1 MASDINRPESGV
13 VGTNPEIA
21 FRSGLTVLA
30 AVLMIVGGAMAIF
43 EGIAA
48 IAKGGLFLPTR
59 HYVFEF
65 NLTGW
70 GWIHLILGIVLV
82 LAGCAVFSGAVWAR
96 FFGVAIA
103 GLGAIANFLWVPYY
117 PVWAT
122 VLIALNLLIAWA
134 LCAGMHDEVER
145 DHGARYRGR
154 H

>member
-1 MASDINRPESGV
+1 MASDINRPETGT
-13 VGTNPEIA
+13 VGTNSRHA

-48 IAKGGLFLPTR
+48 IAKGGLFLATR

-70 GWIHLILGIVLV
+70 GWVHLILGIILV
-82 LAGCAVFSGAVWAR
+82 LAGFAVLSGAVWAR

-103 GLGAIANFLWVPYY
+103 GLGAIANFLWMPYY
-117 PVWAT
+117 PLWAT
-122 VLIALNLLIAWA
+122 VLIAINLFIAWA
-134 LCAGMHDEVER
+134 LCAGMHYEAER
-145 DHGARYRGR
+145 DYRT
-154 H
+154 